1 MNVISYND
9 KDLQTL
15 YNKYRM
21 SSYYPNETMKSNINQ
36 PQYTAIGGHNLLLST
51 SLNTNNANG
60 MNGMNNPLNNKSEYL
75 ANIKPIPNIRER
87 NRQKLLNEGDKLFD
101 DLELY
106 GLVLTNDLLKIRRL
120 QQKINKNDFTLE
132 YNSFRKRLYV
142 NIDNV
147 GEKMVNSIK
156 NITSEFE
163 SINSSIISYLKRVLN
178 RNTEFS
184 SKLEFPLNN
193 LKESTHNKA
202 DKLNTIFKQR
212 ADQLKTLKY
221 FLYPPKIVTGIEIP
235 EELKI
240 DWDKRYERLKH
251 LFAYRKL
258 NNDLQQKLKFQKDR
272 MDMMNKA
279 ALKEERER
287 NVRYKEGEKKRQDN
301 QINFL
306 KEQEERELEM
316 INEMEKFQNE
326 LAKEEYKQNLYN
338 NDGNINNTYNTST
351 INDINNI
358 INKNKKRKN
367 ISSHKNNDDDEDDE
381 EDEDDDNGKEKILY
395 DYTNKN
401 TIKYPKSERR
411 SDISSIPAPS
421 SLMIKSKN
429 K

>member
-21 SSYYPNETMKSNINQ
+21 SSYYPDETMKSNNINQ
-36 PQYTAIGGHNLLLST
+36 QQYTPIGGHNLLLST
-51 SLNTNNANG
+51 SLNMNNNING
-60 MNGMNNPLNNKSEYL
+60 LNNPLNNRSQYL
-75 ANIKPIPNIRER
+75 INKKPIPNIRER
-87 NRQKLLNEGDKLFD
+87 NRQKLLQEGDKLFD
-101 DLELY
+101 NLELY

-120 QQKINKNDFTLE
+120 QEKINKNDFTLE

-147 GEKMVNSIK
+147 GEKMLNSIK
-156 NITSEFE
+156 NINLEFE
-163 SINSSIISYLKRVLN
+163 SINGSIISYLKRVLN

-193 LKESTHNKA
+193 LKESANNKV

-221 FLYPPKIVTGIEIP
+221 FLYPPKIETGIEVP

-251 LFAYRKL
+251 LYAYRRL

-272 MDMMNKA
+272 MAMMNKA
-279 ALKEERER
+279 ALQEERER
-287 NVRYKEGEKKRQDN
+287 NVRYKEGEKRRQDN

-326 LAKEEYKQNLYN
+326 LQNEEFRQQMYKNYGMVN
-338 NDGNINNTYNTST
+338 KTSSVNSINNKDKN
-351 INDINNI
+351 
-358 INKNKKRKN
+358 NKNKGKN
-367 ISSHKNNDDDEDDE
+367 KKKKDDDDDDE
-381 EDEDDDNGKEKILY
+381 EDEEDEENDKVDEKILY
-395 DYTNKN
+395 DFTNQN
-401 TIKYPKSERR
+401 TIKYPKSEKR

>member
-1 MNVISYND
+1 MNVISYTD

-21 SSYYPNETMKSNINQ
+21 SSYYPNESMKSNINQ
-36 PQYTAIGGHNLLLST
+36 PQYVPLSNHNLLLNT
-51 SLNTNNANG
+51 SLNINNLNN
-60 MNGMNNPLNNKSEYL
+60 MDNPLNNKNEYL
-75 ANIKPIPNIRER
+75 QNIKPIPNIRER
-87 NRQKLLNEGDKLFD
+87 NRNKLLQESDKIFD

-132 YNSFRKRLYV
+132 YNSFRKRLYT
-142 NIDNV
+142 NIDIT
-147 GEKMVNSIK
+147 GDKMVNSIK

-163 SINSSIISYLKRVLN
+163 SVNGSILSYFKRVLN

-193 LKESTHNKA
+193 LKENTNNKA
-202 DKLNTIFKQR
+202 LKLDKLFKQR

-235 EELKI
+235 DELKI
-240 DWDKRYERLKH
+240 NWDQRYERLKH
-251 LFAYRKL
+251 LNAYRKL
-258 NNDLQQKLKFQKDR
+258 NNDLQQKIKFAKDR
-272 MDMMNKA
+272 MNLMNKA
-279 ALKEERER
+279 SILEERER
-287 NVRYKEGEKKRQDN
+287 NIKYKNGEKRRREN

-316 INEMEKFQNE
+316 INEMDKFNKELDEQELKQQYEK
-326 LAKEEYKQNLYN
+326 N
-338 NDGNINNTYNTST
+338 NSGSNNYSNNTNKKS
-351 INDINNI
+351 NVE
-358 INKNKKRKN
+358 NKNNKEKKE
-367 ISSHKNNDDDEDDE
+367 EDDE
-381 EDEDDDNGKEKILY
+381 EEEEEDDEEEKDDKGGL

-401 TIKYPKSERR
+401 TKKYPKSERK

-421 SLMIKSKN
+421 SLIKK
-429 K
+429 

>member
-1 MNVISYND
+1 MNVISYTD

-21 SSYYPNETMKSNINQ
+21 SSYYPNESMKSNINQ
-36 PQYTAIGGHNLLLST
+36 PQYVPLSNHNLLLNT
-51 SLNTNNANG
+51 SLNVNNLNN
-60 MNGMNNPLNNKSEYL
+60 MDNPLNNKNEYL
-75 ANIKPIPNIRER
+75 QNIKPIPNIRER
-87 NRQKLLNEGDKLFD
+87 NRNKLLQESDKIFD

-132 YNSFRKRLYV
+132 YNSFRKRLYT
-142 NIDNV
+142 NIDNT
-147 GEKMVNSIK
+147 GDKMVNSIK

-163 SINSSIISYLKRVLN
+163 SVNGSILSYFKRVLN

-193 LKESTHNKA
+193 LKENTNNKA
-202 DKLNTIFKQR
+202 LKLDKLFKQR

-235 EELKI
+235 DELKI
-240 DWDKRYERLKH
+240 NWDQRYERLKH
-251 LFAYRKL
+251 LNAYRKL
-258 NNDLQQKLKFQKDR
+258 NNDLQQKIKFAKDR
-272 MDMMNKA
+272 MNLMNKA
-279 ALKEERER
+279 SILEERER
-287 NVRYKEGEKKRQDN
+287 NIKYKNGEKRRREN

-316 INEMEKFQNE
+316 INEMDKFNKELDEQELKQQYEK
-326 LAKEEYKQNLYN
+326 N
-338 NDGNINNTYNTST
+338 NSGSNNYS
-351 INDINNI
+351 NNANKKSNVE
-358 INKNKKRKN
+358 NKNNKEKKE
-367 ISSHKNNDDDEDDE
+367 EDDE
-381 EDEDDDNGKEKILY
+381 EEEEEDDEEKDDKGAL

-401 TIKYPKSERR
+401 TKKYPKSERK

-421 SLMIKSKN
+421 SLIKK
-429 K
+429 

>member
-21 SSYYPNETMKSNINQ
+21 SSYYPDETMKSNNINQ
-36 PQYTAIGGHNLLLST
+36 QQYTPIGGHNLLLST
-51 SLNTNNANG
+51 SLNMNNNING
-60 MNGMNNPLNNKSEYL
+60 LNNPLNNRSQYL
-75 ANIKPIPNIRER
+75 LNKKPIPNIRER
-87 NRQKLLNEGDKLFD
+87 NRQKLLQEGDKLFD
-101 DLELY
+101 NLELY

-120 QQKINKNDFTLE
+120 QEKINKNDFTLE

-147 GEKMVNSIK
+147 GEKMLNSIK
-156 NITSEFE
+156 NINLEFE
-163 SINSSIISYLKRVLN
+163 SINGSIISYLKRVLN

-193 LKESTHNKA
+193 LKESANNKV

-221 FLYPPKIVTGIEIP
+221 FLYPPKIETGIEVP

-251 LFAYRKL
+251 LYAYRRL

-272 MDMMNKA
+272 MAMMNKA
-279 ALKEERER
+279 ALQEERER
-287 NVRYKEGEKKRQDN
+287 NVRYKEGEKRRQDN

-326 LAKEEYKQNLYN
+326 LQNEEFRQQMYKNYGMVN
-338 NDGNINNTYNTST
+338 KTSSVNSINNKDKN
-351 INDINNI
+351 
-358 INKNKKRKN
+358 NKNKGKN
-367 ISSHKNNDDDEDDE
+367 KKKKDDDDDDEEE
-381 EDEDDDNGKEKILY
+381 EDEENDKVDEKILY
-395 DYTNKN
+395 DFTNQN
-401 TIKYPKSERR
+401 TIKYPKSEKR